1 MFKKTKVV
9 ATLGPS
15 CSEDSTIKKMVENG
29 VDVFRINFSH
39 ADHKNVEKKI
49 KIIRSIS
56 KKLKVNISILAD
68 LQGPKLR
75 IGLVDDGSFLKVN
88 DEFDLYNT
96 NKFTGNSKKAFIN
109 YAKFASD
116 VNVGE
121 KVLLDDG
128 KIILEIKSTNKKD
141 FVKSKV
147 IQGGELKSKRG
158 VNLPNTKISLPALTD
173 KDISDVI
180 FAINNGVDWIALSF
194 VRNQSD
200 LIKLKEIIEEKS
212 NHRIPIIAKIEKPE
226 AIENIDEI
234 IKNCDGIMVARG
246 DLGVEVPAADVPL
259 LQKKLVI
266 KAKKQRIPVI
276 IATQMMETM
285 INKPTAT
292 RAEVNDVANSV
303 MDGADAV
310 MMLRIQRERMPGALE
325 PDPAAYRR
333 TYGLTV
339 DRARALAPH
348 TIVLHPA
355 PMNRGVEIDSEVAD
369 GHRSRIFQQM
379 ANGVWV
385 RMACLAAAT
394 SP

>member
-15 CSEDSTIKKMVENG
+15 CSEDSTIKKMVKNG

-56 KKLKVNISILAD
+56 KNLKVNISILAD

-88 DEFDLYNT
+88 DEFDLYT
-96 NKFTGNSKKAFIN
+96 SNKFTGNSKKVFIN
-109 YAKFASD
+109 YEKFASD

-141 FVKSKV
+141 YVKSKV
-147 IQGGELKSKRG
+147 IQGGELKSKTG

-200 LIKLKEIIEEKS
+200 LIKLKQIIEEKS
-212 NHRIPIIAKIEKPE
+212 SHRIPIIAKIEKPE

-246 DLGVEVPAADVPL
+246 DLGVEVPAADVP
-259 LQKKLVI
+259 
-266 KAKKQRIPVI
+266 
-276 IATQMMETM
+276 
-285 INKPTAT
+285 
-292 RAEVNDVANSV
+292 
-303 MDGADAV
+303 
-310 MMLRIQRERMPGALE
+310 
-325 PDPAAYRR
+325 
-333 TYGLTV
+333 
-339 DRARALAPH
+339 
-348 TIVLHPA
+348 
-355 PMNRGVEIDSEVAD
+355 
-369 GHRSRIFQQM
+369 
-379 ANGVWV
+379 
-385 RMACLAAAT
+385 
-394 SP
+394 

>member
-15 CSEDSTIKKMVENG
+15 CSEDSTIRKMVENG

-56 KKLKVNISILAD
+56 KELKVNISILAD

-141 FVKSKV
+141 YVKSKV

-180 FAINNGVDWIALSF
+180 FAIKNGVDWIALSF

-200 LIKLKEIIEEKS
+200 LIKLKEIIEAKS

-226 AIENIDEI
+226 ARKI
-234 IKNCDGIMVARG
+234 
-246 DLGVEVPAADVPL
+246 
-259 LQKKLVI
+259 
-266 KAKKQRIPVI
+266 
-276 IATQMMETM
+276 
-285 INKPTAT
+285 
-292 RAEVNDVANSV
+292 
-303 MDGADAV
+303 
-310 MMLRIQRERMPGALE
+310 
-325 PDPAAYRR
+325 
-333 TYGLTV
+333 
-339 DRARALAPH
+339 
-348 TIVLHPA
+348 
-355 PMNRGVEIDSEVAD
+355 
-369 GHRSRIFQQM
+369 
-379 ANGVWV
+379 
-385 RMACLAAAT
+385 
-394 SP
+394 